1 MYYQRADTIGALAI
15 RSKRQR
21 ARHSETRI
29 VFNPKNGVHPV
40 MKRELFDYLLMSILS
55 VYTLRKMKRVL
66 HVLLRYL
73 GRRVVKTVAG
83 RLMRPGIA
91 AN

>member
-1 MYYQRADTIGALAI
+1 MT
-15 RSKRQR
+15 
-21 ARHSETRI
+21 
-29 VFNPKNGVHPV
+29 
-40 MKRELFDYLLMSILS
+40 RELFDYLLMSILS

-73 GRRVVKTVAG
+73 GGRVVKTVAG